1 MRPNMT
7 YDAFIIHQ
15 TTGQCMRF
23 EKTEQLF
30 HLAMMMQASAE
41 GIGLMEICQEFDVS
55 RRTAERMRDA
65 VMRIYP
71 QVEEVRLEDKTKR
84 WRIPSN
90 TLTGM
95 LQPTAEDLAELKV
108 AIDMLQRDNL
118 DTHANN
124 LHKLWLKLK
133 GAVRPESASR
143 LDTDLEALIEAEGY
157 AMRPGPRPK
166 IEAKV
171 LYTLRE
177 AIKGFRKVR
186 ITYCS
191 RFKQDCT
198 ERVVHP
204 YGFIYGVRHY
214 LIAWCELAQDLRSF
228 SLSGIQDISLMS
240 LPFTQP
246 EGFNLQAYAERSFG
260 VFQEEPYPVTLRFSC
275 EVAADIQEYRIHPTQ
290 RLEEQGDGSLLV
302 HFTAG
307 GWKEICWF
315 VLQWEG
321 EAEII
326 APEHLKR
333 AYGEMLERLT
343 EE

>member
-1 MRPNMT
+1 
-7 YDAFIIHQ
+7 
-15 TTGQCMRF
+15 MRF
-23 EKTEQLF
+23 EKSEQLF

-41 GIGLMEICQEFDVS
+41 GVGLMEICREFDVS

-71 QVEEVRLEDKTKR
+71 QVEEFRLEDKTKR

-95 LQPTAEDLAELKV
+95 LQPTAEDLAELRV

-133 GAVRPESASR
+133 GVVRPESATR
-143 LDTDLEALIEAEGY
+143 LDTDLEALLEAEGH

-177 AIKGFRKVR
+177 AIKGYRKVR
-186 ITYCS
+186 FTYLS
-191 RFKQDCT
+191 RGKGDVT
-198 ERVVHP
+198 ERIVQP
-204 YGFIYGVRHY
+204 YGFVYGLRHY
-214 LIAWCELAQDLRSF
+214 LIAWCEEAQDLRSF
-228 SLSGIQDISLMS
+228 SLAGIENITLMS
-240 LPFTQP
+240 LSFNRM
-246 EGFNLQAYAERSFG
+246 EGFDLKRYAERSFG
-260 VFQEEPYPVTLRFSC
+260 VFQEEPYPVTIRFSAD
-275 EVAADIQEYRIHPTQ
+275 VADDVRDYRIHPTQ
-290 RLEEQGDGSLLV
+290 TLEEQPDGSVRV

-307 GWKEICWF
+307 GWKEISWF
-315 VLQWEG
+315 VMQWEG
-321 EAEII
+321 KAEIVE
-326 APEHLKR
+326 PEHLKQ
-333 AYGEMLERLT
+333 AYADMVEKLYDKK
-343 EE
+343 